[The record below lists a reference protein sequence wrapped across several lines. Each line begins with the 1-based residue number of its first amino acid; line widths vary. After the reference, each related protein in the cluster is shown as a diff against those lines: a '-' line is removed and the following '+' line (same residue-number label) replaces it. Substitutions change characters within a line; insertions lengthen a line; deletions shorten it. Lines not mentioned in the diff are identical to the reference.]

1 MKSLLTISATLLL
14 PLVANLGSVASF
26 GLIAPLSTG
35 TASTSTLVSPSC
47 SSTTALFMGKEEED
61 LLRAAR
67 SSRSAGND
75 DEVVELQKPLGLVLN
90 QDDAGNVYVETVAAR
105 GNAARTGKVRTI
117 KLSYELC
124 RMNTK
129 KSLPPS
135 LSFFKSLYLN

>member
-129 KSLPPS
+129 KSLPTS
-135 LSFFKSLYLN
+135 LSFFYLCI

>member
-1 MKSLLTISATLLL
+1 
-14 PLVANLGSVASF
+14 
-26 GLIAPLSTG
+26 
-35 TASTSTLVSPSC
+35 
-47 SSTTALFMGKEEED
+47 MGKEEED

-135 LSFFKSLYLN
+135 LSFFNLCI

>member
-14 PLVANLGSVASF
+14 PLVANLDSVTSF

-35 TASTSTLVSPSC
+35 TSTKISPSC
-47 SSTTALFMGKEEED
+47 SSTNTALFMGKEEDD

-75 DEVVELQKPLGLVLN
+75 DNVVELQKPLGLVLN

-105 GNAARTGKVRTI
+105 GNAARTGKVRNIKTVNSGRNALCTI
-117 KLSYELC
+117 H
-124 RMNTK
+124 T
-129 KSLPPS
+129 
-135 LSFFKSLYLN
+135 